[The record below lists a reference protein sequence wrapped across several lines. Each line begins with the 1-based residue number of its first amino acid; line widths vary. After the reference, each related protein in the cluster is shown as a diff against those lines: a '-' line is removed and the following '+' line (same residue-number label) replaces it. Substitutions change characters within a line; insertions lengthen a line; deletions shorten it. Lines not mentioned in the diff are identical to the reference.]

1 MIKNLLDSVRDDF
14 ETHKTESHWVADTIM
29 PSDINALRE
38 QATEQL
44 VWDIS
49 KIRLTLWEKWLKK
62 ETTLKAF
69 SCEYGRVIVLG
80 SSEPPSSW
88 IRIFRLLKTTQKI
101 RIIWF
106 ASEEKRL
113 APPVAKQQGEQ
124 GAPILP
130 THVNGGYAQ
139 KCNPGSIV
147 IFRKEEAT
155 RVLIH
160 ELLHA
165 SCTDPITELPQ
176 VEADTEAWAE
186 VILVAIASKGEQRIF
201 DKLWSIQA
209 TYAIK
214 QSASARKFHQVRSS
228 DDYGWR
234 YITGRLDCFKTLGLI
249 LPVEPK
255 TITHVKSL
263 RLTDERL
270 EP

>member
-14 ETHKTESHWVADTIM
+14 ETHKTESHWVADTIT
-29 PSDINALRE
+29 PNDINALRE
-38 QATEQL
+38 QATEEL
-44 VWDIS
+44 VWDTS
-49 KIRLTLWEKWLKK
+49 KIRLSMWEKWLKK
-62 ETTLKAF
+62 EVSLKAF
-69 SCEYGRVIVLG
+69 SCEFGRVIVLG
-80 SSEPPSSW
+80 TAEPPPSW

-106 ASEEKRL
+106 ASEEKRV
-113 APPVAKQQGEQ
+113 APPQGK
-124 GAPILP
+124 PIMP

-139 KCNPGSIV
+139 KCNSGSIV

-160 ELLHA
+160 ELLHT
-165 SCTDPITELPQ
+165 SCTDPIAYLPQ

-186 VILVAIASKGEQRIF
+186 VILVAIASKGEQHIF

-209 TYAIK
+209 TYSVK
-214 QSASARKFHQVRSS
+214 QSAAARKYHQVRSS
-228 DDYGWR
+228 ADYGWR
-234 YITGRLDCFKTLGLI
+234 YITGRLEYFRTLGLH
-249 LPVEPK
+249 LPSEPK
-255 TITHVKSL
+255 TIVPVRSF

>member
-1 MIKNLLDSVRDDF
+1 MIKNLLDSVHDDF
-14 ETHKTESHWVADTIM
+14 ETHKTESHWVADTIT
-29 PSDINALRE
+29 PNDINALRE
-38 QATEQL
+38 QATEEL
-44 VWDIS
+44 VWDTS

-62 ETTLKAF
+62 EVPLKAF
-69 SCEYGRVIVLG
+69 SCEFGRVIVLG
-80 SSEPPSSW
+80 SSEPPSCW

-106 ASEEKRL
+106 ASEEKRV
-113 APPVAKQQGEQ
+113 APPVAKQQGQ
-124 GAPILP
+124 PIIP
-130 THVNGGYAQ
+130 TNVNGGYAQ

-165 SCTDPITELPQ
+165 SCTDPIAYLPQ

-186 VILVAIASKGEQRIF
+186 VILVAIASKGEQHIF

-209 TYAIK
+209 TYAVK
-214 QSASARKFHQVRSS
+214 QSASARKFHQVRTSA
-228 DDYGWR
+228 DYGWR
-234 YITGRLDCFKTLGLI
+234 YITGRLDRFKTLGLH